1 MILRRAAVVSMFL
14 ALTCAAGTARAQET
28 PATAEP
34 AAAPPA
40 ATAPGAP
47 GAPSSEPPATTS
59 HRTAWPWIVMGTG
72 VALVVTAAVI
82 EVHAVAEDDRRE
94 KDETKLF
101 SIPQG
106 DPERKALQ
114 ESAESPD
121 TAAKNGRTAALII
134 GTVGFLAMAGSVVW
148 WFVEGASS
156 TPDASASSKASK
168 TKLKPS
174 FTPALSPGYAG
185 AMLGA
190 SF

>member
-14 ALTCAAGTARAQET
+14 ALTCAAGTVRAQET

-34 AAAPPA
+34 AAAAPA
-40 ATAPGAP
+40 ATAP

-82 EVHAVAEDDRRE
+82 AVHAVAEDDRRE

-101 SIPQG
+101 STPQG

-114 ESAESPD
+114 ESAESHD
-121 TAAKNGRTAALII
+121 TSAKNGRTAALVI

-156 TPDASASSKASK
+156 TPDASATSK
-168 TKLKPS
+168 TSKTRLKPS